1 MTLSPAKAGPTG
13 EQHVPSWEEHFAEYQ
28 RYRVAHGTDRVPVRV
43 AGTLFPLGQWCNQ
56 QRCDYRKGR
65 LAPERA
71 ARLAAA
77 GLFELASAAS
87 DQASSAVLETSTPT
101 QGVKAPTPTCQ
112 RRDGSRI
119 VTDLSD
125 LKGDR
130 FGTIYAD
137 PPWVYE
143 NRGTRGA
150 AQNHYEGLTLDELAA
165 LPVGD
170 LAADDA
176 HLHLWITSPLLFNAE
191 RLFKAWGFEYVSH
204 FIWEKTQMG
213 LGNYWRISH
222 EILLTGVR
230 GDARRFRAQN
240 LRSVA
245 KLPRRQ
251 HSAKPEEIR
260 HMIERASPGPY
271 LELFGR
277 RTAPGWTVFGNQVA
291 VDLFNAEEPDPAPIP
306 AAAPYR
312 VSTQTLFE
320 MPPMVADGG

>member
-1 MTLSPAKAGPTG
+1 MA
-13 EQHVPSWEEHFAEYQ
+13 SWDEHFADYQ
-28 RYRVAHGTDRVPVRV
+28 RYRTAHGHSRIPVRV
-43 AGTLFPLGQWCNQ
+43 AGKLFPLGQWCNQ
-56 QRCDYRKGR
+56 QRYDYRKGR
-65 LAPERA
+65 MTPERA
-71 ARLAAA
+71 ARLMDA
-77 GLFELASAAS
+77 GLLTPTADESDPTPLAEPEA
-87 DQASSAVLETSTPT
+87 STPPDQEIHREADT
-101 QGVKAPTPTCQ
+101 KSVKAPTTLGQ

-125 LKGDR
+125 LQGHR

-306 AAAPYR
+306 AAAPHR
-312 VSTQTLFE
+312 VSTQTLFDL
-320 MPPMVADGG
+320 PPMVADGG

>member
-1 MTLSPAKAGPTG
+1 MA
-13 EQHVPSWEEHFAEYQ
+13 SWDEHFAEYQ
-28 RYRVAHGTDRVPVRV
+28 RYRTAHGNGRIPVRV
-43 AGTLFPLGQWCNQ
+43 AGKLFPLGQWCNQ

-65 LAPERA
+65 MTPERA
-71 ARLAAA
+71 ARLVDA
-77 GLFELASAAS
+77 GLFTPTAEES
-87 DQASSAVLETSTPT
+87 DPPPPAEPEASTPPDQEIHHEADT
-101 QGVKAPTPTCQ
+101 QSVKAQTALCQ

-125 LKGDR
+125 LQGDR

-137 PPWVYE
+137 PPWVYK

-176 HLHLWITSPLLFNAE
+176 HLHLWITSPLLLDAGQ
-191 RLFKAWGFEYVSH
+191 LFKAWGFNYVSH

-240 LRSVA
+240 LRSVS
-245 KLPRRQ
+245 KFPRRQ

-291 VDLFNAEEPDPAPIP
+291 VDLFNAEEADPAPIP
-306 AAAPYR
+306 ATTRHR
-312 VSTQTLFE
+312 VSPQTLFDL
-320 MPPMVADGG
+320 PPLAADGG